1 MNTLNFTFNFNA
13 PVGQNI
19 AHVDKLE
26 AHFDRDM
33 TMQVVDT
40 ASLEASPHAKGSQ
53 ARLLGRDKPDGAKAH
68 SSGEINLPSSQPMLA
83 RIGVA
88 TDALSR
94 RPEERGLQASL
105 DGVRMARAIEAVQSF
120 FWAQSAWAVVYCVCR
135 DHLEMT
141 DNMSEFERM
150 VAELPFTKRVVEC
163 PEGTVRKAVMRNEF
177 MNYPLH
183 RWPEGRARLLAEKLI
198 GEMKNEMEG

>member
-26 AHFDRDM
+26 AHFDKDM

-40 ASLEASPHAKGSQ
+40 AAIEASPHPSPATPSPYGYSPLK
-53 ARLLGRDKPDGAKAH
+53 R
-68 SSGEINLPSSQPMLA
+68 GEF
-83 RIGVA
+83 
-88 TDALSR
+88 
-94 RPEERGLQASL
+94 RGLQTSL
-105 DGVRMARAIEAVQSF
+105 NEERLARAVEATQSF

-141 DNMSEFERM
+141 DNMSEFDRM
-150 VAELPFTKRVVEC
+150 VAGLPFTKKVVEC

-183 RWPEGRARLLAEKLI
+183 RWPEGRASKLAEKLVEKLD
-198 GEMKNEMEG
+198 GEAP

>member
-19 AHVDKLE
+19 AHVDTLE
-26 AHFDRDM
+26 AHFDKDM

-40 ASLEASPHAKGSQ
+40 ASLD
-53 ARLLGRDKPDGAKAH
+53 LGRANPAPTLAPTLN
-68 SSGEINLPSSQPMLA
+68 EERLA
-83 RIGVA
+83 RAVEA
-88 TDALSR
+88 T
-94 RPEERGLQASL
+94 
-105 DGVRMARAIEAVQSF
+105 QSF

-150 VAELPFTKRVVEC
+150 VAGLPFTKKVVEC
-163 PEGTVRKAVMRNEF
+163 PEGTVRKTVMRNEF

-183 RWPEGRARLLAEKLI
+183 RWPEGRASKLAEKLVEKLD
-198 GEMKNEMEG
+198 GEAP

>member
-26 AHFDRDM
+26 AHFDKEM
-33 TMQVVDT
+33 TMQVIDG
-40 ASLEASPHAKGSQ
+40 ASPHAKGSQ
-53 ARLLGRDKPDGAKAH
+53 ARLLGRDKP
-68 SSGEINLPSSQPMLA
+68 LF
-83 RIGVA
+83 VA

-94 RPEERGLQASL
+94 RPEERGLQTSL
-105 DGVRMARAIEAVQSF
+105 NEARLARAVEAVQSF
-120 FWAQSAWAVVYCVCR
+120 FWAQSSWAVVYCVWR
-135 DHLEMT
+135 DHLRMG

-150 VAELPFTKRVVEC
+150 VAGLPFTKKVVEC

-183 RWPEGRARLLAEKLI
+183 RWPEGRASKLAEKLVEKLD
-198 GEMKNEMEG
+198 GEAP

>member
-19 AHVDKLE
+19 AHVDTLE
-26 AHFDRDM
+26 AHFDKDM

-40 ASLEASPHAKGSQ
+40 ASPHPSPK
-53 ARLLGRDKPDGAKAH
+53 
-68 SSGEINLPSSQPMLA
+68 
-83 RIGVA
+83 
-88 TDALSR
+88 
-94 RPEERGLQASL
+94 ERGLQTSL
-105 DGVRMARAIEAVQSF
+105 NEERLARAVEATQSF

-150 VAELPFTKRVVEC
+150 VAGLPFTKKVVEC

-183 RWPEGRARLLAEKLI
+183 RWPEGRASRLAEKLVEKLD
-198 GEMKNEMEG
+198 GEAS

>member
-26 AHFDRDM
+26 AHFDKDM

-40 ASLEASPHAKGSQ
+40 AAIEASPH
-53 ARLLGRDKPDGAKAH
+53 
-68 SSGEINLPSSQPMLA
+68 PS
-83 RIGVA
+83 
-88 TDALSR
+88 
-94 RPEERGLQASL
+94 PEERGMQTSL
-105 DGVRMARAIEAVQSF
+105 NKERLARAVEATQSF

-150 VAELPFTKRVVEC
+150 VAGLPFTKKVVEC

-183 RWPEGRARLLAEKLI
+183 RWPEGRASKLAEKLVEKLD
-198 GEMKNEMEG
+198 GEAP

>member
-26 AHFDRDM
+26 AHFDKDM

-40 ASLEASPHAKGSQ
+40 AAMEHPVIPEAPSPRADAKGASVATTAGLSAPRSAAEQ
-53 ARLLGRDKPDGAKAH
+53 FLDGERLPL
-68 SSGEINLPSSQPMLA
+68 LA
-83 RIGVA
+83 RAV
-88 TDALSR
+88 
-94 RPEERGLQASL
+94 
-105 DGVRMARAIEAVQSF
+105 EAVQSF
-120 FWAQSAWAVVYCVCR
+120 FWAQSAWGVVYCVCR

-150 VAELPFTKRVVEC
+150 VAGLPFTKKVVEC

-183 RWPEGRARLLAEKLI
+183 RWPEGRASKLAEKLVEKLD
-198 GEMKNEMEG
+198 GEAP

>member
-19 AHVDKLE
+19 AHVDTLE
-26 AHFDRDM
+26 AHFDKDM

-40 ASLEASPHAKGSQ
+40 AAICRDETEETAGCSPE
-53 ARLLGRDKPDGAKAH
+53 RL
-68 SSGEINLPSSQPMLA
+68 
-83 RIGVA
+83 
-88 TDALSR
+88 
-94 RPEERGLQASL
+94 
-105 DGVRMARAIEAVQSF
+105 ARAIEAVQSF

-141 DNMSEFERM
+141 DNMSEFERR

-183 RWPEGRARLLAEKLI
+183 RWPEGRASKLAEKLVEKLD
-198 GEMKNEMEG
+198 GEAP

>member
-19 AHVDKLE
+19 AHVDTLE
-26 AHFDRDM
+26 AHFDKDM
-33 TMQVVDT
+33 TMQVIDGEDI
-40 ASLEASPHAKGSQ
+40 A
-53 ARLLGRDKPDGAKAH
+53 LGRANPAPTLN
-68 SSGEINLPSSQPMLA
+68 EERLA
-83 RIGVA
+83 RAVEA
-88 TDALSR
+88 T
-94 RPEERGLQASL
+94 
-105 DGVRMARAIEAVQSF
+105 QSF

-141 DNMSEFERM
+141 DNMSEFERR
-150 VAELPFTKRVVEC
+150 VSELPFTKKVVEC

-183 RWPEGRARLLAEKLI
+183 RWPEGRASKLAEKLVEKLD
-198 GEMKNEMEG
+198 GEAP

>member
-19 AHVDKLE
+19 AHVDRLE
-26 AHFDRDM
+26 AHFDKDM
-33 TMQVVDT
+33 TMQVIDG
-40 ASLEASPHAKGSQ
+40 ASPHPSPKERG
-53 ARLLGRDKPDGAKAH
+53 
-68 SSGEINLPSSQPMLA
+68 LPTSL
-83 RIGVA
+83 
-88 TDALSR
+88 DALLTASA
-94 RPEERGLQASL
+94 PEERGPHASL
-105 DGVRMARAIEAVQSF
+105 DTGRMARAIEGVQSF
-120 FWAQSAWAVVYCVCR
+120 FWAQSAWGVVYCVCR

-150 VAELPFTKRVVEC
+150 VAGLPFTKKVVEC

-183 RWPEGRARLLAEKLI
+183 RWPEGRASKLAEKLVEKLD
-198 GEMKNEMEG
+198 GEAP

>member
-26 AHFDRDM
+26 AHFDKDM

-40 ASLEASPHAKGSQ
+40 AAIEASP
-53 ARLLGRDKPDGAKAH
+53 P
-68 SSGEINLPSSQPMLA
+68 PS
-83 RIGVA
+83 
-88 TDALSR
+88 
-94 RPEERGLQASL
+94 PEERGMQTSL
-105 DGVRMARAIEAVQSF
+105 NKERLARAVEATQSF

-150 VAELPFTKRVVEC
+150 VAGLPLTKKVVEC

-183 RWPEGRARLLAEKLI
+183 RWPEGRASKLAEKLVEKLD
-198 GEMKNEMEG
+198 GEAP